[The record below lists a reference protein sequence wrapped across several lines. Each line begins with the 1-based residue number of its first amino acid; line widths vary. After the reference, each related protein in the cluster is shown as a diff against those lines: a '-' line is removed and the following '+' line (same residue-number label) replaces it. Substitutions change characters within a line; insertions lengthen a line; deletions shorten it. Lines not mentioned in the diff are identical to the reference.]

1 MSRATLTQRQIE
13 TLRVVRDLTQPRGP
27 TIRELGHALGV
38 SSTCTAQR
46 HVESLVR
53 KGHLRRIP
61 GARGIALTEAG
72 KQMLEEAGD

>member
-1 MSRATLTQRQIE
+1 VTQPSVTRRQVE
-13 TLRVVRDLTQPRGP
+13 TLRAVRDLTQPRGP

-38 SSTCTAQR
+38 SSTCTVQR

-53 KGHLRRIP
+53 KGHLRRLP

-72 KQMLEEAGD
+72 QRALEEGG